1 MVRLV
6 PPSAAIG
13 VFLAECIIRTSSAAP
28 ITSNGMLGNR
38 QKPVDRVKAGERELL
53 GGDLVTEPQ
62 MILLMLFGITGIF
75 WMRSHRAKAPIQWSV
90 GLFSTESIRRRAG
103 NFMRIADAA
112 CELHLIEKFQHLD
125 GEVTA
130 DF

>member
-1 MVRLV
+1 MYH
-6 PPSAAIG
+6 PHIIDSAHHIQRNAQ
-13 VFLAECIIRTSSAAP
+13 
-28 ITSNGMLGNR
+28 GNR
-38 QKPVDRVKAGERELL
+38 QKPLDRGNAGERETAGL
-53 GGDLVTEPQ
+53 TEPQ
-62 MILLMLFGITGIF
+62 MILLMLLGITGIF

-90 GLFSTESIRRRAG
+90 GLFYTESIRRRAD